1 MLIQNL
7 SQSLLTLLPLLYSAD
22 ALLFSANC
30 YFSSLRLLFRF
41 IYFMHASRVENNF
54 NWLDIVFTSGPV
66 QGLGS
71 N

>member
-30 YFSSLRLLFRF
+30 SFRSLRLSFHF
-41 IYFMHASRVENNF
+41 IYFVHASGVEKHF
-54 NWLDIVFTSGPV
+54 NRLDRVFTSGPV
-66 QGLGS
+66 
-71 N
+71 